1 MPGTLVAVAPTTTTT
16 SLPWPS
22 SANSAMQ
29 ITLSAGLTTHHQE
42 QKNLS
47 KKTLVKSEIKAKKKK
62 KTRCLA
68 GEGEEGVKPT

>member
-42 QKNLS
+42 QKIS
-47 KKTLVKSEIKAKKKK
+47 RKKNP
-62 KTRCLA
+62 
-68 GEGEEGVKPT
+68 GEE